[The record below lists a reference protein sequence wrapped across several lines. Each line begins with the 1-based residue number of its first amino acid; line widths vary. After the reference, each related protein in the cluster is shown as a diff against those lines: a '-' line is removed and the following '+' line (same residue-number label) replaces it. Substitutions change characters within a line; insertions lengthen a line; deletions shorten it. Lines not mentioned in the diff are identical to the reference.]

1 MRTEQVPAKAEAAA
15 GGARLFETDL
25 FLSFAAL
32 CRRLV
37 LQLRAAVELE
47 VPAAAETIAGAPYEA
62 VAAVGIGPFPGVLAL
77 TVFSLAILAK
87 LTSESVEAIDDGPIQ
102 ALEAAG
108 ATKLEM
114 IRYAVVPQVLPLYLS
129 YFLYVFEINIR
140 ASTVLGL
147 VGAGGIGQQLQM
159 MLSLFQYE
167 NAFIIIVVTFVL
179 GLATPLA
186 ASMLS
191 GVMLTAIRTVHWE
204 RGVWST
210 KGGYEYPAVIL
221 AGLFALTGAGP
232 GRLSLDAALGSKR
245 RGLRWAIA
253 ELAAAVIG
261 SSLVIRAGRQSRE
274 TDLPATEAAE
284 EAPLRHAA

>member
-1 MRTEQVPAKAEAAA
+1 MKAGEANPPATLPGSGYKWYWTLL
-15 GGARLFETDL
+15 GIGV
-25 FLSFAAL
+25 AAL
-32 CRRLV
+32 YAVSAVATEFHPVVVVRDIGVFFELLGEMWPANQERWVHLVTNYLPRLKDPFIQTIQITILGTVSGGV
-37 LQLRAAVELE
+37 LAVPVIILASSNLTKNTFVHSLAKVIMNLLRTIPELLYAA
-47 VPAAAETIAGAPYEA
+47 IF

-77 TVFSLAILAK
+77 TVFSTAILAK
-87 LTSESVEAIDDGPIQ
+87 LTSESVEAIDEGPLE

-179 GLATPLA
+179 
-186 ASMLS
+186 
-191 GVMLTAIRTVHWE
+191 V
-204 RGVWST
+204 
-210 KGGYEYPAVIL
+210 VIIDYIGTRVR
-221 AGLFALTGAGP
+221 A
-232 GRLSLDAALGSKR
+232 RL
-245 RGLRWAIA
+245 
-253 ELAAAVIG
+253 V
-261 SSLVIRAGRQSRE
+261 
-274 TDLPATEAAE
+274 
-284 EAPLRHAA
+284 